1 MRTGLDPLLQGSLT
15 GWPLSVLQVHTT
27 DFPGNYSGY
36 DDAWD
41 QDRFE
46 KVSGPAGVRRSEE
59 GVLNAE
65 YLVLLRLECGG
76 SSGLHWDLCG
86 S

>member
-15 GWPLSVLQVHTT
+15 GWLLSLPQVHTT

-46 KVSGPAGVRRSEE
+46 KVKGSGGVRSTEE
-59 GVLNAE
+59 GVLSAE
-65 YLVLLRLECGG
+65 
-76 SSGLHWDLCG
+76 
-86 S
+86 

>member
-1 MRTGLDPLLQGSLT
+1 MAAASAVEEMRSRV
-15 GWPLSVLQVHTT
+15 VLGEFGVRNVHTT

-46 KVSGPAGVRRSEE
+46 KVSRAGGVRRGCED
-59 GVLNAE
+59 
-65 YLVLLRLECGG
+65 RTRTM
-76 SSGLHWDLCG
+76 
-86 S
+86 

>member
-1 MRTGLDPLLQGSLT
+1 MGTGLNSLPLRGQTRFSL
-15 GWPLSVLQVHTT
+15 LQVHTT

-46 KVSGPAGVRRSEE
+46 KVSRAGGVRRGCED
-59 GVLNAE
+59 
-65 YLVLLRLECGG
+65 RTRTM
-76 SSGLHWDLCG
+76 
-86 S
+86 